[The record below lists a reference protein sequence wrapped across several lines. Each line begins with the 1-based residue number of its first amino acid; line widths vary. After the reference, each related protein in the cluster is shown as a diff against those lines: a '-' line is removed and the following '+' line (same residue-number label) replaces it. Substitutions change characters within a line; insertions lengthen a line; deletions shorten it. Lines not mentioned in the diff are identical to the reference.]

1 MAIIYLL
8 RLLDPNH
15 QYIKIGIL
23 SQKTIKEIHHFEEN
37 EYIPHNHVIPHIKDY
52 LLIYKGIFPF
62 DNQDYQHIF
71 EKKDNIIQIYQNGN
85 IYVDFNHLR
94 YQIFMNQETSV
105 LESYYPYIFFF

>member
-1 MAIIYLL
+1 MVWNILFYTKMAIIYLL

-37 EYIPHNHVIPHIKDY
+37 EYIPYNHVIPHIKDY

-71 EKKDNIIQIYQNGN
+71 EKKDNIKFLLFSCNN
-85 IYVDFNHLR
+85 
-94 YQIFMNQETSV
+94 
-105 LESYYPYIFFF
+105 SYGINFGIV